1 MYFIPL
7 GILLKG
13 NAGLLEAL
21 GLENADLASLTAEGL
36 STNLVPVTLG
46 NIVGGTLLVA
56 GVYWFAYLR
65 PKGDPEGEAN

>member
-1 MYFIPL
+1 L
-7 GILLKG
+7 LLKRKP
-13 NAGLLEAL
+13 GLLEAL
-21 GLENADLASLTAEGL
+21 GLENADVAALTVEGL
-36 STNLVPVTLG
+36 SANLVPVTLG